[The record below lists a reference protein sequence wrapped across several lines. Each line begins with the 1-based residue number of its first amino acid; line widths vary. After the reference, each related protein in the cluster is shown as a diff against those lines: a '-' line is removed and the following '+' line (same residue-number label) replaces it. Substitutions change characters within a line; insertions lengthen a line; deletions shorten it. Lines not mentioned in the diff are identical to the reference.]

1 MQQAG
6 TYVGK
11 SGIAGRD
18 SFPVDPV
25 KWEAFRGWFVKGLK
39 TLQLVRCPLPSTTLP
54 DACVMLAGGAL
65 NCREA
70 FMLGPEGLAGAVQGC
85 EVGYLDFASAAGKQA
100 GAV

>member
-1 MQQAG
+1 MRGCVVGLCENVLSLRLQALMQQAG

-39 TLQLVRCPLPSTTLP
+39 TLQLVRSTP
-54 DACVMLAGGAL
+54 A
-65 NCREA
+65 
-70 FMLGPEGLAGAVQGC
+70 PGC
-85 EVGYLDFASAAGKQA
+85 CL
-100 GAV
+100 